1 MSKVSQ
7 LHHFVKRNY
16 ERGNYDNA
24 QASSANEH
32 PDYDG
37 RPEKPQIGVS
47 DYQLGYKQA
56 LSDFENKHAFRHY
69 PKLLVKFANIVSGH
83 RLFEVLAF
91 IVGYDDGKSAC
102 SKQG

>member
-1 MSKVSQ
+1 MKSKINQ

-16 ERGNYDNA
+16 ERGNYDKA
-24 QASSANEH
+24 QFFSTYEH
-32 PDYDG
+32 HEHNG
-37 RPEKPQIGVS
+37 KPEKPQIGVS

-91 IVGYDDGKSAC
+91 IVGYDDGRSAC
-102 SKQG
+102 SK